1 MVSNGK
7 IFPLRHQHFN
17 LNTSL
22 VEMITSLQ
30 QYEVVSKLEASLNSE
45 REKLNRMVTG
55 ATHLQQA
62 QPGLV
67 IPRESPQLS
76 SASIFPQP
84 WLHYDSFFTPGNF
97 LGFHNTLNGKKK
109 GDVCPFLMQDNKL
122 ITG

>member
-1 MVSNGK
+1 
-7 IFPLRHQHFN
+7 
-17 LNTSL
+17 
-22 VEMITSLQ
+22 MITSLQ

-76 SASIFPQP
+76 PASIFPQP

-97 LGFHNTLNGKKK
+97 LGFHNTLHGKKK
-109 GDVCPFLMQDNKL
+109 GDEMSTGHCPVSMQNDKFEQGMM
-122 ITG
+122 IRRSRKFE